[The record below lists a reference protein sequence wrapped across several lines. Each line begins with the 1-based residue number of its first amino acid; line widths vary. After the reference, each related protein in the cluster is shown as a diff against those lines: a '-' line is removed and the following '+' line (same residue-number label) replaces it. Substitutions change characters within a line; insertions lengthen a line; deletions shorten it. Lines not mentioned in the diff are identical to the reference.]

1 MNLHEFCKEFLELYK
16 EPFIKPS
23 TYERYQTALK
33 LVPRDLELETLT
45 AFQLQNVISS
55 LHRRGYSGTSIKHV
69 KIVIDQS
76 IRKARQLGT
85 YVGADFT
92 YVEMPKNRY
101 KSTVRAFS
109 AEEQQKILFSARR
122 SFYYNFIA
130 FLLFSG
136 CRVGEA
142 IALQWSDVDLQGGY
156 FWIHCNDYRG
166 QLTTPKTPES
176 VRKLPITPKI
186 RRIFI
191 EQYKFT
197 SGRVFLNTLGCSI
210 LYHSFLDVWHN
221 VLERASVARCGV
233 HTLRHT
239 YATNALR
246 AGVDY
251 KVLSKLLG
259 HASVAIT
266 LDIYC
271 DVIDTDKLTAAE
283 KISCYLS
290 RLF

>member
-1 MNLHEFCKEFLELYK
+1 MNLHEFCKDYLKLYK

-33 LVPRDLELETLT
+33 LIPRDLKLETLT

-69 KIVIDQS
+69 KILIDQS

-92 YVEMPKNRY
+92 YVEMPKKKRKKNI
-101 KSTVRAFS
+101 RAFS
-109 AEEQQKILFSARR
+109 AEEQQNLLFYAKN
-122 SFYYNFIA
+122 SFYYNLIS

-142 IALQWSDVDLQGGY
+142 IALEWSDVDLKSGY
-156 FWIHCNDYRG
+156 FTVQHTDYHG
-166 QLTTPKTPES
+166 QLQTPKTDES
-176 VRKLPITPKI
+176 TRKLPISPEI
-186 RRIFI
+186 RRILI
-191 EQYKFT
+191 DQYRFT
-197 SGRVFLNTLGCSI
+197 SGRVFLNTLGCPVA
-210 LYHSFLDVWHN
+210 YRSFLDVWHR
-221 VLERASVARCGV
+221 VLERGNISSCGV
-233 HTLRHT
+233 HILRHT

-246 AGVDY
+246 AGVDV

-271 DVIDTDKLTAAE
+271 DVIDSDKLTAAE

-290 RLF
+290 RLL